1 VGVNTKREEVVMAEK
16 KLEQMDKITK
26 VGIAR
31 FEKDVPFKK
40 ELEKRKHPRFL
51 LNLPIEYYHLDDSP
65 ISYSS
70 HSINASGGGLLI
82 CLHERLKAGQHLNLK
97 IFYYSGSNLLTI
109 ETTVQ
114 VMWVD
119 ELAGKEGEW
128 PHGVKFVSIT
138 QQDLQQ
144 FKRFLDSLAPIDDPR

>member
-1 VGVNTKREEVVMAEK
+1 MTEK

-26 VGIAR
+26 LGVAR
-31 FEKDVPFKK
+31 FEKDAPFKK
-40 ELEKRKHPRFL
+40 DFEKRKHPRFL
-51 LNLPIEYYHLDDSP
+51 LNLPIEYYHMDDSP
-65 ISYSS
+65 IGYSG
-70 HSINASGGGLLI
+70 HSINASEGGLLI
-82 CLHERLKAGQHLNLK
+82 FLHERLKAGQHLNLK

-119 ELAGKEGEW
+119 ELSGKGGEW

-144 FKRFLDSLAPIDDPR
+144 FKSFLDSLAPINGPI